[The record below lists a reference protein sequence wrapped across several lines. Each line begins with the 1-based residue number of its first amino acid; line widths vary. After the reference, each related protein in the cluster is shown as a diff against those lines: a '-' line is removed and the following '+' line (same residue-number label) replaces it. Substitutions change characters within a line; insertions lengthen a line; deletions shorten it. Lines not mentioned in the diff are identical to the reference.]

1 MLVPYQLPSQNP
13 TCFCC
18 QIVSMI
24 RNTKV
29 LEDQIGQFQGR
40 KRQIEMGVNLSFEC
54 SIDRCALHFW
64 MSDRLLSLLLQ
75 SSIRK
80 VIQLVVKFTPSLQA

>member
-18 QIVSMI
+18 QVVSMI
-24 RNTKV
+24 RNAKV

-40 KRQIEMGVNLSFEC
+40 KRQCEMGVNLSFVLC
-54 SIDRCALHFW
+54 RQMSPALLDERQTSFFAPTKQH
-64 MSDRLLSLLLQ
+64 
-75 SSIRK
+75 
-80 VIQLVVKFTPSLQA
+80 